1 MTTIAENIGN
11 QYFQLSTLGVGAL
24 AVGIEDIRQCIDVIL
39 RTIPGTDPFRPL
51 FGCNAYKYADKA
63 ITVAIPNIKSE
74 IYQALSLWEPRI
86 EVLTITHDFEQYAQ
100 LAFLITYKITDDDF
114 IDSIVYMNGAVVGTN
129 YNNTDAII
137 ISALVPVKV
146 TNGIYSVSFTLDG
159 KSALPAIPVT
169 GFTSASDMLVWITEN
184 WFNYGRWYLTANSLV
199 LYLNSGIASK
209 VFLSVTETAA
219 INFKIE
225 IPLLNAGEYYA
236 LNFTYNGL
244 TPSPTFPLNEIN
256 TSEELL
262 TWLTE
267 NWFNYGN
274 WYITTDNTV
283 SDGDFSSD
291 FNSDF
296 DIQNGSIKYL
306 NYQSTDALSASLNF
320 E

>member
-63 ITVAIPNIKSE
+63 INVAIPNIKSE

-146 TNGIYSVSFTLDG
+146 TNGIYSVAFTLDS
-159 KSALPAIPVT
+159 KSALPTIPVT
-169 GFTSASDMLVWITEN
+169 GFTSASDMLVWITAN

-219 INFKIE
+219 IT
-225 IPLLNAGEYYA
+225 LNAVIPALDAGEFYSLDFA
-236 LNFTYNGL
+236 YNGGA
-244 TPSPTFPLNEIN
+244 PDPVFPVGTIN
-256 TSEELL
+256 TAEALL
-262 TWLTE
+262 FWLNT
-267 NWFNYGN
+267 NWPQYGN
-274 WYITTDNTV
+274 WSISSTNTGNT
-283 SDGDFSSD
+283 GDFNDD
-291 FNSDF
+291 FNGDF
-296 DIQNGSIKYL
+296 DSQNGIVKYL
-306 NYQSTDALSASLNF
+306 NYQSTDAESASLNF

>member
-24 AVGIEDIRQCIDVIL
+24 AVGIEDIRQCIDIIL

-51 FGCNAYKYADKA
+51 FGCNAYKYSDKP

-74 IYQALSLWEPRI
+74 IYRALSLWEPRI
-86 EVLTITHDFEQYAQ
+86 EVLTIAHEFVQYAQ
-100 LAFLITYKITDDDF
+100 LSFKITYRIIDDDF
-114 IDSIVYMNGAVVGTN
+114 IDSIIYMNGAVVGVN

-146 TNGIYSVSFTLDG
+146 TNGVYSIAFTIDG
-159 KSALPAIPVT
+159 KSALPAIPT
-169 GFTSASDMLVWITEN
+169 IGFTSASDMLVWITAN

-219 INFKIE
+219 IT
-225 IPLLNAGEYYA
+225 LNAVIPALYA
-236 LNFTYNGL
+236 GDFYSLDFNYNGGA
-244 TPSPTFPLNEIN
+244 PDPAFPLNTIN
-256 TSEELL
+256 TAEALL
-262 TWLTE
+262 FWL
-267 NWFNYGN
+267 NGN
-274 WYITTDNTV
+274 WSKYGKWSISTTDTGNI
-283 SDGDFSSD
+283 GDFNDD
-291 FNSDF
+291 FANDF
-296 DIQNGSIKYL
+296 DSQTGIVKTL
-306 NYQSTDALSASLNF
+306 NYQSTDALTATLNF